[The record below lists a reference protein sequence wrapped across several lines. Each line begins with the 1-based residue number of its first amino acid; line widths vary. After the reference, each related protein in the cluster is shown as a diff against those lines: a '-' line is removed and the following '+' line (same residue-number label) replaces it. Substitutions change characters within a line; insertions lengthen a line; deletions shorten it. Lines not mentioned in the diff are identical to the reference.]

1 MAIKIPS
8 TRYYNREKVHK
19 LRKDIID
26 KVEYSNHDL
35 KYSVSYN
42 TPIDGKDYQFGNNW
56 NESPTFVE
64 EKKVYG
70 IDAFTTVNHKLY
82 MEHKTY
88 VFPISNIVIP
98 KIQQN
103 GLQNIIHVISG
114 EENGIKGV
122 QFTVRYKQ
130 IIGSVEFEDE
140 ETDSHEELPPYTKV
154 VGTNPLVKYI
164 DSNTKPILTSH
175 TYAQDNPSENLPF
188 QDKSIAIDT
197 NFENTNSVR
206 FELEGGNYVLYNSDN
221 ERTLYINIGASTLDA
236 YGVYGTDGKFHWQ
249 KYGYTYEQIPLY
261 LEVKFYGHS
270 GKYEQIDIPLVYGDG
285 KSVYQMTT
293 NELFQTDTNYSISTT
308 NPTNPLSRGVVPD
321 DSIIDITKNV
331 AEMKAENIVNNHRNG
346 KEQLELLLSINEYY
360 DENGNLA
367 ISTKNNELPM
377 TFEQNQIVL
386 PLKPTNRGDIPLSEN
401 RDGTPKRFI
410 VKGVEFIF
418 DGAVWQKIYAEEY
431 IS

>member
-35 KYSVSYN
+35 KYTVDYNTIVDSKEYEYSNSGWQETPTESVSN
-42 TPIDGKDYQFGNNW
+42 TQNYIDGSTSYLQM
-56 NESPTFVE
+56 
-64 EKKVYG
+64 Y
-70 IDAFTTVNHKLY
+70 
-82 MEHKTY
+82 HKTY
-88 VFPISNIVIP
+88 VFPIDIIIK
-98 KIQQN
+98 KIQDS
-103 GLQNIIHVISG
+103 GLKDIIYLING
-114 EENGIKGV
+114 EENGVKGL
-122 QFTVRYKQ
+122 QFTLTYR
-130 IIGSVEFEDE
+130 E
-140 ETDSHEELPPYTKV
+140 V
-154 VGTNPLVKYI
+154 VGSFEFSYTQTDTFTPPPIKTKNVISSTILDTNI
-164 DSNTKPILTSH
+164 APILTSH
-175 TYAQDNPSENLPF
+175 HFAQGNPYPMFSSYTISTENQQNADSIEFTL
-188 QDKSIAIDT
+188 QGEEYKSK
-197 NFENTNSVR
+197 NGEK
-206 FELEGGNYVLYNSDN
+206 LK
-221 ERTLYINIGASTLDA
+221 INIGVETKDVWAVEILDFETT
-236 YGVYGTDGKFHWQ
+236 YYEWQ
-249 KYGYTYEQIPLY
+249 GGYYYEQIPLK
-261 LEVKFYGHS
+261 LAISFYGHS

-293 NELFQTDTNYSISTT
+293 NELFQTDTKYSISTT

-331 AEMKAENIVNNHRNG
+331 AEMKAENIVNNHQNG